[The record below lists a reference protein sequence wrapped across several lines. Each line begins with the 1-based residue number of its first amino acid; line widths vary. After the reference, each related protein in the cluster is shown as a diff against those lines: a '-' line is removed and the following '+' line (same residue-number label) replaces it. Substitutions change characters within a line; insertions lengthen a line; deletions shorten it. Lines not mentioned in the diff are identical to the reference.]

1 MIEKIITMKTTT
13 LYRPVGEKEMI
24 LIIESGFRK
33 FPPRLEWQPIFYP
46 VLDENYASEIAEK
59 WNTRDEA
66 GNYLGFVTQFEVLG
80 EVADQ
85 YPAQN
90 VGARNHNELWVP
102 SEELDG
108 FNKAIV
114 GNIKVTKV
122 FIGNN
127 FEKAGNNELE
137 ELMSNIKKLTMTN
150 KGMAKDT
157 LDILAKKYYINEHN
171 EKITIE
177 KELEICKKETVLFT
191 PEQLSEM
198 KESTMPEA
206 SFDTKIETWKCSS
219 LKAILQLAEEEN
231 QGKIMC
237 LNFASAKNPGGGFI
251 NGAEAQEE
259 SLARTSGLYESLL
272 QAWDY
277 YTIHR
282 AMESCFYTDTMIYSP
297 KVPVFR
303 KDKGELLP
311 KPVLCNFITSPAVNA
326 GVVKRQE
333 PEREHEILD
342 AMDLRMDKMLSLAL
356 QQRNEVLILGAWGC
370 GVFKNDPNEIAGLFR
385 KYIKGKYKNKF
396 KRVVFAVLTK
406 KEEMLKPFE
415 EIE

>member
-1 MIEKIITMKTTT
+1 MKTTT

-24 LIIESGFRK
+24 LIIESGFK
-33 FPPRLEWQPIFYP
+33 EFPPRLEWQPIFYP
-46 VLDENYASEIAEK
+46 VLNEEYASEIAEK

-66 GNYLGFVTQFEVLG
+66 GNYLGFVTQFDVLEEVT
-80 EVADQ
+80 AQ

-102 SEELDG
+102 SEQLDS

-114 GNIKVTKV
+114 GNIKVTQV
-122 FIGNN
+122 FIGDD
-127 FEKAGNNELE
+127 FEKAGNTELG

-157 LDILAKKYYINEHN
+157 LDILAQKYYINEN
-171 EKITIE
+171 NKKINIE
-177 KELEICKKETVLFT
+177 NELEISKKETVLFT

-198 KESTMPEA
+198 KESPLPEI
-206 SFDTKIETWKCSS
+206 SFETKIETWKCSS

-231 QGKIMC
+231 QEKIMC

-333 PEREHEILD
+333 PERAHEILD
-342 AMDLRMDKMLSLAL
+342 AMDLRMDKMLSMAL
-356 QQRNEVLILGAWGC
+356 HQGNEVLILGAWGC
-370 GVFKNDPNEIAGLFR
+370 GVFKNDPKEIAGLFR
-385 KYIKGKYKNKF
+385 KHLQGKYKNKF

-415 EIE
+415 EIQ

>member
-1 MIEKIITMKTTT
+1 M
-13 LYRPVGEKEMI
+13 L
-24 LIIESGFRK
+24 
-33 FPPRLEWQPIFYP
+33 
-46 VLDENYASEIAEK
+46 
-59 WNTRDEA
+59 
-66 GNYLGFVTQFEVLG
+66 
-80 EVADQ
+80 
-85 YPAQN
+85 
-90 VGARNHNELWVP
+90 
-102 SEELDG
+102 
-108 FNKAIV
+108 
-114 GNIKVTKV
+114 
-122 FIGNN
+122 
-127 FEKAGNNELE
+127 
-137 ELMSNIKKLTMTN
+137 NIKKLTMTN

-171 EKITIE
+171 EKINIE
-177 KELEICKKETVLFT
+177 NELEICKKETVLFT

-198 KESTMPEA
+198 KESSMPEA
-206 SFDTKIETWKCSS
+206 SFETKIETWKCSS

-231 QGKIMC
+231 QEKIMC

-333 PEREHEILD
+333 PERAHEILD

-356 QQRNEVLILGAWGC
+356 QQGNEVLILGAWGC
-370 GVFKNDPNEIAGLFR
+370 GVFKNDPKEIAGLFR
-385 KYIKGKYKNKF
+385 KHLQGKYKNKF

-415 EIE
+415 EIQ

>member
-1 MIEKIITMKTTT
+1 MKTTT

-24 LIIESGFRK
+24 LIIEDGFKK

-46 VLDENYASEIAEK
+46 VLDEDYASEIAEK

-66 GNYLGFVTQFEVLG
+66 GNYLGFVTRFEVLES
-80 EVADQ
+80 EVDK

-90 VGARNHNELWVP
+90 VGAKNHNELWVP
-102 SEELDG
+102 SEEMET
-108 FNKAIV
+108 FNNAIV
-114 GNIKVTKV
+114 GNIEVIKV
-122 FIGNN
+122 FRGKDFKKPANDEV
-127 FEKAGNNELE
+127 EKL
-137 ELMSNIKKLTMTN
+137 LLNIKKLTMTN

-157 LDILAKKYYINEHN
+157 LEILAKKYYINEDN
-171 EKITIE
+171 EKINIDNELDTSTKGTI
-177 KELEICKKETVLFT
+177 LFS
-191 PEQLSEM
+191 PEELSELAGN
-198 KESTMPEA
+198 PLPDND
-206 SFDTKIETWKCSS
+206 FETQFEVWRCSS
-219 LKAILQLAEEEN
+219 LKAILKLSEEEN
-231 QGKIMC
+231 QEKIMC

-259 SLARTSGLYESLL
+259 SLARTSGLHESLL
-272 QAWDY
+272 QGWEY

-333 PEREHEILD
+333 PERAHEIFG
-342 AMDLRMDKMLSLAL
+342 AMDIRTDKMLALAL
-356 QQRNEVLILGAWGC
+356 DQGNETLILGAWGC
-370 GVFKNDPNEIAGLFR
+370 GVFKNDPKEIAELFR
-385 KYIKGKYKNKF
+385 KYLKGKYKNKF
-396 KRVVFAVLTK
+396 KRVVFAILTK

-415 EIE
+415 EIQ

>member
-1 MIEKIITMKTTT
+1 MKTMKTTT

-24 LIIESGFRK
+24 LILESGFKK
-33 FPPRLEWQPIFYP
+33 FPPRLDWQPIFYP
-46 VLDENYASEIAEK
+46 VLNQEYASEIAEK
-59 WNTRDEA
+59 WNTRDVA
-66 GNYLGFVTQFEVLG
+66 GNYLGFVTQFDVL
-80 EVADQ
+80 EEMADQ

-102 SEELDG
+102 SEELDS

-114 GNIKVTKV
+114 GNIKVTQV
-122 FIGNN
+122 FIGDH
-127 FEKAGNNELE
+127 FEKAANTELE
-137 ELMSNIKKLTMTN
+137 ELMLNIKKLTMTN

-157 LDILAKKYYINEHN
+157 LDILAKKYYINENN
-171 EKITIE
+171 EKINIE
-177 KELEICKKETVLFT
+177 NELEISKKETFLFT
-191 PEQLSEM
+191 PEQLSKI
-198 KESTMPEA
+198 KESPMPEA
-206 SFDTKIETWKCSS
+206 SFETKIETWKCSS
-219 LKAILQLAEEEN
+219 LKAILRLAEEEN
-231 QGKIMC
+231 QEKIMC

-303 KDKGELLP
+303 KDKGELLS

-333 PEREHEILD
+333 PERAHEILD

-356 QQRNEVLILGAWGC
+356 QQGNEVLILGAWGC
-370 GVFKNDPNEIAGLFR
+370 GVFKNDPKEIAGLFR
-385 KYIKGKYKNKF
+385 KYIQGKYKNKF

-415 EIE
+415 EIQ